1 MGEADN
7 RSSMSFEIGP
17 ISPFQSTGAIRRTE
31 PATSRFT
38 LDLAR
43 PAAAAAPAVDSAEL
57 SLPAHPPTEVLDAI
71 GAAAER
77 AAELRADN
85 RELHFHKD
93 EASGRVIVQVR
104 DLEGNVIRTIPPS
117 KALDVMSGARI

>member
-1 MGEADN
+1 
-7 RSSMSFEIGP
+7 MSFEIGP
-17 ISPFQSTGAIRRTE
+17 ISPYQATGAVRRTE
-31 PATSRFT
+31 PATSRFSV
-38 LDLAR
+38 DLAR
-43 PAAAAAPAVDSAEL
+43 PAAAAPGRAGLTSAGDSAEL

-85 RELHFHKD
+85 RELHFSKD
-93 EASGRVIVQVR
+93 AATGRVIVQVR

-117 KALDVMSGARI
+117 KALDVMSGAQI

>member
-1 MGEADN
+1 MAQADN

-31 PATSRFT
+31 HASRFS

-43 PAAAAAPAVDSAEL
+43 PAAATAPAQDSAEL

-77 AAELRADN
+77 AAELRAGN

-117 KALDVMSGARI
+117 KAIDVMAGARI

>member
-1 MGEADN
+1 
-7 RSSMSFEIGP
+7 MSFEIGP

-31 PATSRFT
+31 PAAQRFT

-43 PAAAAAPAVDSAEL
+43 PAAAASAQDSAEL

-104 DLEGNVIRTIPPS
+104 DLAGNVIRTIPPS
-117 KALDVMSGARI
+117 KALDVMSGVRI